1 MSDVPH
7 RPRKR
12 EAVAVNVVVGDRSS
26 INYVMPMV
34 VGPSGYESTLEVH
47 LDTVAITSSLNDIRL
62 VSAESCRVL
71 SSPHSALLSSD
82 TFLGSLRTSGS
93 SCLGC

>member
-12 EAVAVNVVVGDRSS
+12 ETVAINVAVGDRSS
-26 INYVMPMV
+26 INYIMPMV

-47 LDTVAITSSLNDIRL
+47 LDTVAIRSSLNDIRL
-62 VSAESCRVL
+62 VSAESCRVF
-71 SSPHSALLSSD
+71 SSPHSALQSSD
-82 TFLGSLRTSGS
+82 TFLGSLRISGS

>member
-1 MSDVPH
+1 MSDIPH

-12 EAVAVNVVVGDRSS
+12 EAVAIDVVVGDRSS

-47 LDTVAITSSLNDIRL
+47 LDTVAIRSSLNDIRL

-71 SSPHSALLSSD
+71 SNPHSAFRA
-82 TFLGSLRTSGS
+82 TEF
-93 SCLGC
+93 

>member
-1 MSDVPH
+1 MSDIAH

-12 EAVAVNVVVGDRSS
+12 EAAAISVAVGDRSS

-34 VGPSGYESTLEVH
+34 VGPFGYESTLEVH
-47 LDTVAITSSLNDIRL
+47 LDTLAISSSLNDIRL

-71 SSPHSALLSSD
+71 SSPHFALYGSD
-82 TFLGSLRTSGS
+82 TFPGSLRTPRS